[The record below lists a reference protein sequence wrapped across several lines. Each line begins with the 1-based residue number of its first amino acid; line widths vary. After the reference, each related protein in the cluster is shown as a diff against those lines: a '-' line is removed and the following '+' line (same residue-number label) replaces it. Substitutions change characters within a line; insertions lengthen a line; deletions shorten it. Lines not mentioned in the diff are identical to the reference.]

1 MGFFPTV
8 SRSKRRVGGVLF
20 LSSEKREILS
30 CRGSCYKREMGN
42 IFKLEKIA
50 KYLIIF

>member
-1 MGFFPTV
+1 V
-8 SRSKRRVGGVLF
+8 AVLF

-50 KYLIIF
+50 KYLIIFQHYLKMNSF